1 MKNKAMRAY
10 LALASLSAVVAV
22 FGAVFKWTW

>member
-1 MKNKAMRAY
+1 MKNKAIRAY

-22 FGAVFKWTW
+22 FGATFKWT

>member
-1 MKNKAMRAY
+1 MNNKAIRAY

-22 FGAVFKWTW
+22 FGAILKWF